1 MDEKYRLTTLD
12 NPFNP
17 FTEWDQ
23 WYFYDLSKG
32 YNTCERIASIVG
44 VVSELPYEIYN
55 QLHEQAMDQLLDLG
69 TIGKDGKFTGYKKV
83 KNPNLNES
91 EPIEKEG

>member
-23 WYFYDLSKG
+23 WYFFDISQG
-32 YNTCERIASIVG
+32 YNTCDRIARIVG
-44 VVSELPYEIYN
+44 MVSEMPLPIYN
-55 QLHEQAMDQLLDLG
+55 NLYDEAAEQLLELG
-69 TIGKDGKFTGYKKV
+69 GINKSGQLVGYKKV
-83 KNPNLNES
+83 KNPNLKEENS
-91 EPIEKEG
+91 ED